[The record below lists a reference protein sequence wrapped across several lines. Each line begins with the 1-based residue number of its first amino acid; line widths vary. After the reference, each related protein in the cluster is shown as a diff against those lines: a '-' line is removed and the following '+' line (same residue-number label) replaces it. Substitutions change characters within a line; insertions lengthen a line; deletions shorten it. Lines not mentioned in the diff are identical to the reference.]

1 MRVRLVVTLGAALAL
16 LVGPFEANAQAWRT
30 QATWVAGEVAGGVF
44 GAEFRRPLGS
54 GPPLPGALRGGPVEA
69 RSRVWHLSG
78 MLGAGVN
85 GRAPHAG
92 GHRVEGLG
100 YGHAGL
106 LYRTGRTVPG
116 YVGLLAAG
124 YVPVGVI
131 GPVVFLEAAD
141 AAALQLGALHGDGA
155 WRGHVALNVSIR
167 LLRDIFGS

>member
-1 MRVRLVVTLGAALAL
+1 MSVRLVVAVGAALAL
-16 LVGPFEANAQAWRT
+16 LVGPLDADAQSWRT
-30 QATWVAGEVAGGVF
+30 QGTWVAGEVSGGLF

-54 GPPLPGALRGGPVEA
+54 APPLPGGPGGGPVEV
-69 RSRVWHLSG
+69 RSRVWHLTG

-124 YVPVGVI
+124 YLPVGVA
-131 GPVVFLEAAD
+131 GPVGFVEAAD
-141 AAALQLGALHGDGA
+141 VVALQFGALRGDGA

-167 LLRDIFGS
+167 FLGDIFGS

>member
-1 MRVRLVVTLGAALAL
+1 MRVRLVVTLGAAMAL
-16 LVGPFEANAQAWRT
+16 LVGPFEADAQTWRT
-30 QATWVAGEVAGGVF
+30 QATWVAGEVAGGVI
-44 GAEFRRPLGS
+44 GVEFRQPMGS
-54 GPPLPGALRGGPVEA
+54 APSLPGELGGGPVEA

-85 GRAPHAG
+85 GRTPHAG

-106 LYRTGRTVPG
+106 LYRTGRTLPG

-124 YVPVGVI
+124 YLPVGVI
-131 GPVVFLEAAD
+131 GPVVFLETAD
-141 AAALQLGALHGDGA
+141 VAALQLGALHGDGA

-167 LLRDIFGS
+167 FLGDIFGS